1 MCLWAVDFPPTSL
14 LPPIADPP
22 RPGQSPQRLELG
34 KLHPG
39 HPLQWLSTW
48 SHIKS
53 LGGIREIR
61 MPGPH
66 SRPIIPALG
75 RLGQGSLPLP
85 EAPAAQPRWRSSLGG
100 VRAALIQPRLV
111 LIPCQAASLHCG
123 FAINLKQNS
132 KCKFPKS
139 LSEVGFPGKAGA
151 DGSVPAPPGVGLRC
165 GASWANAGF
174 LSTRPAARTLGPAAP
189 LTPRTPCDLFVSG
202 NTRHEAWL
210 VTGVYRRNIFHRTH
224 PPAPE

>member
-61 MPGPH
+61 LPGPH
-66 SRPIIPALG
+66 SRPIVPALG
-75 RLGQGSLPLP
+75 RLGQGIAPTARGSRCAAEVAELVRGGQGSSHPTPSCLDAMSSCFPSL
-85 EAPAAQPRWRSSLGG
+85 WF
-100 VRAALIQPRLV
+100 
-111 LIPCQAASLHCG
+111 CY
-123 FAINLKQNS
+123 
-132 KCKFPKS
+132 KF
-139 LSEVGFPGKAGA
+139 KAK
-151 DGSVPAPPGVGLRC
+151 
-165 GASWANAGF
+165 F
-174 LSTRPAARTLGPAAP
+174 KM
-189 LTPRTPCDLFVSG
+189 
-202 NTRHEAWL
+202 
-210 VTGVYRRNIFHRTH
+210 
-224 PPAPE
+224 